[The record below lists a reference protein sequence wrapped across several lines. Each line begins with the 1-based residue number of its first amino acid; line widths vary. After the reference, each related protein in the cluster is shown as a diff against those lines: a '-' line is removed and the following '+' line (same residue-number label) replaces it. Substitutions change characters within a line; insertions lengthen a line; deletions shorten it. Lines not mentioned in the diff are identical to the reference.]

1 MNKSELIKAVA
12 EKAKVSKS
20 VASECIGAFVDV
32 VEETLM
38 DGQNVQII
46 GFGTFAPANRAARM
60 AINPQT
66 GEAVDVPERKVPTFK
81 PSKNFKE
88 LLR

>member
-1 MNKSELIKAVA
+1 MNKTELIKAVA
-12 EKAKVSKS
+12 TKANVSKT
-20 VASECIGAFVDV
+20 VAAECIGAFVDV

-38 DGQNVQII
+38 EGDNVQLI
-46 GFGTFAPANRAARM
+46 GFGTFTPADRAART

-66 GEAVDVPERKVPTFK
+66 GEVVDVPARKVPTFK